1 MTDLKR
7 YFLKCKECGFL
18 TEILNENHT
27 WCYNCTKRFDNYY
40 KGWQPENGEKNLENY
55 KKSICIAYSDLD
67 IKLIVIQNN
76 KKTEITEPTK
86 EQIKR
91 RAYIK
96 EGIPL
101 DRGGHYEWD
110 FNQLKMFFLWILII
124 FGGLFLIVYLINL
137 FTS

>member
-27 WCYNCTKRFDNYY
+27 RCYNCTKRFDNYY

-55 KKSICIAYSDLD
+55 KNSICIAYSDLD
-67 IKLIVIQNN
+67 IKL
-76 KKTEITEPTK
+76 
-86 EQIKR
+86 
-91 RAYIK
+91 
-96 EGIPL
+96 IPL

-124 FGGLFLIVYLINL
+124 FGGLFLVVYLINL